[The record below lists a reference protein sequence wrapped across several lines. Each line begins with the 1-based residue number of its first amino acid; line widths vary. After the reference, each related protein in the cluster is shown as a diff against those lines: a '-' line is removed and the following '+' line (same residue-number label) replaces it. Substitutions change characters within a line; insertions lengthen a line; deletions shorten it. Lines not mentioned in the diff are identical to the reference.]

1 MQRRTLDD
9 WQILIDKQKASG
21 LSVPKFC
28 QHHQLNPKYFYARK
42 ATIVKNASQTRFI
55 QAHVVTQ
62 QTTRVSEHQYVTPPD
77 NFILTTSVGELSL
90 PGTTS
95 APFLIE
101 LLNGLAP

>member
-9 WQILIDKQKASG
+9 WKSLVDKQIASG

-28 QHHQLNPKYFYARK
+28 QQHQLNPKYFYGRK
-42 ATIVKNASQTRFI
+42 ATIVKNESQTGFM

-62 QTTRVSEHQYVTPPD
+62 HTMMVSEHQKA
-77 NFILTTSVGELSL
+77 NFSLTTSAGELSL

-95 APFLIE
+95 A
-101 LLNGLAP
+101 

>member
-9 WQILIDKQKASG
+9 WKSLVDKQIASG

-28 QHHQLNPKYFYARK
+28 QQHQLNPKYFYGRK
-42 ATIVKNASQTRFI
+42 ATIVKNESQTGFM

-62 QTTRVSEHQYVTPPD
+62 HTMMVSEHQKA
-77 NFILTTSVGELSL
+77 NFSLTTSAGELSL

>member
-9 WQILIDKQKASG
+9 WKKLVDKQIASG

-28 QHHQLNPKYFYARK
+28 QQHQLNPKYFYARK
-42 ATIVKNASQTRFI
+42 ATLVKHQSQTGFM

-62 QTTRVSEHQYVTPPD
+62 HTTMVSEHQNA
-77 NFILTTSVGELSL
+77 NFLLTTSAGELSL
-90 PGTTS
+90 PSTTT

-101 LLNGLAP
+101 LLNGLAS

>member
-9 WQILIDKQKASG
+9 WKNLVDKQIASG

-28 QHHQLNPKYFYARK
+28 HQHQLNPKYFYTRK
-42 ATIVKNASQTRFI
+42 ATIVKNKSQTGFM

-62 QTTRVSEHQYVTPPD
+62 HTTMVSEHQNA
-77 NFILTTSVGELSL
+77 NFILITSAGELTL
-90 PGTTS
+90 PDTTT